1 MGSLFPHCP
10 QGKDNGA
17 MPTLPS
23 QSWSPGLPEKGD
35 VGNYLCPNSSRQSHG
50 GEEGSD
56 PVSQASLVSEPRQKL
71 LSPGQGW
78 VSENAAFPQV
88 CPALLLPHLP
98 CLPLF
103 SSSGSLLIGHCVHP
117 EGSPEVGSLFSP
129 SLGVWSAC
137 ACLSPDTG
145 AWLRAYPWLLLCCQ
159 FINSE

>member
-1 MGSLFPHCP
+1 
-10 QGKDNGA
+10 

-35 VGNYLCPNSSRQSHG
+35 VGSYLPELLPISPC

-56 PVSQASLVSEPRQKL
+56 PVRQACLASGPRQKL

-98 CLPLF
+98 CLPLAPLVLC
-103 SSSGSLLIGHCVHP
+103 SLATVFILKVPQKWGVLSLHP
-117 EGSPEVGSLFSP
+117 
-129 SLGVWSAC
+129 LGYGVPVPA
-137 ACLSPDTG
+137 
-145 AWLRAYPWLLLCCQ
+145 
-159 FINSE
+159 